1 MKKKINSKF
10 MLISAIAII
19 VMAICAMV
27 LFYDILKKQIFDDLK
42 ANAHVISM
50 MNPEDLPDEINYNLN
65 KDGLRITLINED
77 GTVIYDSMEDESKM
91 ENHRERPEIASAL
104 AAGEGRA
111 MRKSTTSAK
120 HTFYY
125 AMRTDDGKVLRIG
138 KDSNSIYS
146 LIIKMVYLTLSVGF
160 CVFVLCTVLAHRLTR
175 RLVAPIEKMADN
187 IVLLEE
193 NDVYDE
199 MKPFVA
205 TIKQQHVDIL
215 KHSQMRQEFT
225 ANVSHE
231 LKTPLT
237 SMKVLSDSLLSQEGM
252 PEELYREFLGD
263 ITSEIERMTNIINDL
278 LSMAKL
284 EKNSADMT
292 IVNISINELLDGVL
306 KRLRPIAAKRNIE
319 LVYESYRP
327 VVADVDEVKMSIA
340 LNNLIENAI
349 KYNYD
354 GGWVHV
360 TLNADHKFFYVRI
373 QDSGVGIPEELQ
385 DKIFERFYRVDKAR
399 SRETGGTGLGLALT
413 RRAILLHRGSI
424 KVYSKEKEGTTF
436 TIRIPLNYVTA
447 EN

>member
-1 MKKKINSKF
+1 

-231 LKTPLT
+231 LKTPLQSIIGSAELLENDLVKPGDT
-237 SMKVLSDSLLSQEGM
+237 KKFIGNIKREVTRLVTLINDIIELSKLDENSEIPKEPVDIYDVADEVVDVLSQSAQKKNVDLILNGEHCVIDGIRRYIYEIIYNLCDNAVRYNKDGGSVTININK
-252 PEELYREFLGD
+252 D
-263 ITSEIERMTNIINDL
+263 ITKNGENVV
-278 LSMAKL
+278 LSV
-284 EKNSADMT
+284 SDT
-292 IVNISINELLDGVL
+292 GI
-306 KRLRPIAAKRNIE
+306 
-319 LVYESYRP
+319 
-327 VVADVDEVKMSIA
+327 
-340 LNNLIENAI
+340 
-349 KYNYD
+349 
-354 GGWVHV
+354 
-360 TLNADHKFFYVRI
+360 
-373 QDSGVGIPEELQ
+373 GIPVEHQ
-385 DKIFERFYRVDKAR
+385 GRIFERFYRADKSH
-399 SRETGGTGLGLALT
+399 SRETGGTGLGL
-413 RRAILLHRGSI
+413 SI
-424 KVYSKEKEGTTF
+424 VKHAVAYHNGTIKLESKPGKGTTITVKF
-436 TIRIPLNYVTA
+436 
-447 EN
+447 